1 MPKIVRLQSLTDA
14 QVEQVKRLMYELN
27 PNIPVTAE
35 MIINTISSEGTFFFA
50 LVEDEQIIGC
60 SSLCVFYSPT
70 GCKGHIEDVVVL
82 SSYRG
87 QGFGRQLMEHMI
99 DFARKELKDI
109 DLFLTSHP
117 TRVAANNMYQSLGFC
132 QRETNVYKMAVREG
146 KQV

>member
-14 QVEQVKRLMYELN
+14 QVEQVKLLMYELN

-35 MIINTISSEGTFFFA
+35 MIINTVSSEGTFFFA

-70 GCKGHIEDVVVL
+70 GRKGHIEDVVVV

-87 QGFGRQLMEHMI
+87 QGFGRQLMEYMI
-99 DFARKELKDI
+99 EYARKELKDI
-109 DLFLTSHP
+109 DIFLTSHP
-117 TRVAANNMYQSLGFC
+117 TRVAANNMYKSLGFC
-132 QRETNVYKMAVREG
+132 QRETNVYKMAVRDS
-146 KQV
+146 KV